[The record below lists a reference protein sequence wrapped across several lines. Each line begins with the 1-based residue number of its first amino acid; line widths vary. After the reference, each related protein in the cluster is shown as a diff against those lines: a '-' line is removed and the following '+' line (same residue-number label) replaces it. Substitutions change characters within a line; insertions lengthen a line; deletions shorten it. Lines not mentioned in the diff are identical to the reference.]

1 MIFADKLI
9 QLRKKAGWSQEEL
22 AEQIGVSRQAISK
35 WEGAQS
41 VPDLSR
47 IIQLSKIFNI
57 STDILLKDENML
69 EEEYEYHSTEPLND
83 VPIKYINL
91 EEVNN
96 FLEYRLK
103 SSKWV
108 SLGVML
114 CIVSPILLITLS
126 AARDNQIFDLTE
138 LQVTGIGV
146 VTLMLFV
153 GISVSIFVYFGIQ
166 GKKYEYLEYENF
178 ETEYGVDSIVKKRR
192 EEYKEKYIISMVI
205 GILLCVLSCIPIF
218 LTMIFSK
225 TDFFIVLSIGLLL
238 LIVATGTM
246 LIVKTNIIWESYSN
260 ILQENEFSKK
270 KKANKKRKEF
280 ILGMYWMIVI
290 FLYLLISFIT
300 VRWDKTW
307 IVWPIAG
314 VGSVIIG
321 MLIDHHKIN
330 E

>member
-83 VPIKYINL
+83 VPLKYINL

-114 CIVSPILLITLS
+114 CIISPILLITLS

-153 GISVSIFVYFGIQ
+153 GIAVSIFVYFGIQ

-178 ETEYGVDSIVKKRR
+178 ETEYGVDSIVKKDG
-192 EEYKEKYIISMVI
+192 K
-205 GILLCVLSCIPIF
+205 
-218 LTMIFSK
+218 
-225 TDFFIVLSIGLLL
+225 
-238 LIVATGTM
+238 
-246 LIVKTNIIWESYSN
+246 NIKKN
-260 ILQENEFSKK
+260 ILFQ
-270 KKANKKRKEF
+270 
-280 ILGMYWMIVI
+280 
-290 FLYLLISFIT
+290 
-300 VRWDKTW
+300 
-307 IVWPIAG
+307 
-314 VGSVIIG
+314 
-321 MLIDHHKIN
+321 
-330 E
+330 